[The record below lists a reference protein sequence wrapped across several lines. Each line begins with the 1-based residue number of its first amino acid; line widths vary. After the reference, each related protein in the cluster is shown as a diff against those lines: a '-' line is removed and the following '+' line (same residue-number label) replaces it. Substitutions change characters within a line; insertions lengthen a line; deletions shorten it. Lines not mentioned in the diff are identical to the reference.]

1 MIRPLPRGQ
10 TMEELAKNL
19 LVCTAA
25 EMVDKLA
32 PYAELGIDRMVLN
45 INFGVDQSETL
56 DCIQNFSEEVM
67 PHFCESPTSESKA
80 H

>member
-1 MIRPLPRGQ
+1 MIRPLPRSQ
-10 TMEELAKNL
+10 TMEELAENL

-67 PHFCESPTSESKA
+67 PHFLESLASESEA
-80 H
+80 C

>member
-1 MIRPLPRGQ
+1 
-10 TMEELAKNL
+10 
-19 LVCTAA
+19 
-25 EMVDKLA
+25 MVDRLA

-67 PHFCESPTSESKA
+67 PHFCESPTSESKS